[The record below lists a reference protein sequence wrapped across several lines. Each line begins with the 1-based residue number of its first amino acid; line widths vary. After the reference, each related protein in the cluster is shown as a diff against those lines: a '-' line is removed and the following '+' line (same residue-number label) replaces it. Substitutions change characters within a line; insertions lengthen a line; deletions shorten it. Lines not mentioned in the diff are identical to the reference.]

1 MTTTLEFAKSVELN
15 LHDQRKLGF
24 DMGQACLY
32 GVDEDGLIVL
42 FQKHGDIYE
51 LLDTTSVADLL
62 TVYGHIA
69 VATTGWA
76 APIRDGDEPDDVAP
90 SQHKDRR
97 RVRLIV
103 VADKDS
109 MVSAL
114 RFSDSP
120 DEVITDEGSAIGA
133 LADAIREATNKAPSV
148 EPWDFLDGD
157 DNDK

>member
-1 MTTTLEFAKSVELN
+1 MTTTLEFAKSIELN

-24 DMGQACLY
+24 DMEQACLY
-32 GVDEDGLIVL
+32 GVDDDGLIVL

-76 APIRDGDEPDDVAP
+76 APNRDGDEQDDIAP

-133 LADAIREATNKAPSV
+133 LADAIREGIEERKAIKS
-148 EPWDFLDGD
+148 EEKEGADA
-157 DNDK
+157 